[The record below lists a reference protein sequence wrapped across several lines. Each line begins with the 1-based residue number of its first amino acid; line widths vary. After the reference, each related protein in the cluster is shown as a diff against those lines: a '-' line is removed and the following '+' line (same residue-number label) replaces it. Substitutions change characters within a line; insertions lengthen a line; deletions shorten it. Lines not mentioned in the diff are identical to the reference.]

1 MTKTIT
7 LAQGNGG
14 EENNELISKI
24 FYKAFKN
31 EILERSEDAAVIH
44 GGKLAF
50 STDSFTVSPLF
61 FAGADIGK
69 LAVCGTCND
78 LAMMG
83 AKPKYLTCSV
93 IIEEG
98 FEVESLER
106 IVESMKR
113 ELEINSAMV
122 VSGDTKVVPRG
133 SVDKIFINTTGI
145 GEITKQGISS
155 NSITT
160 DDVILVNRDI
170 GCHGATIFAAREGIE
185 LSSALKSDCNSLY
198 PQVKALL
205 DADVKITAMRDAT
218 RGGVGAVLNE
228 WAKQS
233 DICIEV
239 EEDSIPVSDEVKGI
253 CEMLG
258 FEATSLANE
267 GTFVL
272 AVKKEDAKRAVE
284 ILKGFDVCSK
294 AALIGSV
301 TEKHKK
307 KVILKSGW
315 GTSRFLETP
324 SGELLPRIC

>member
-1 MTKTIT
+1 MKQIK
-7 LAQGNGG
+7 LAHGNGG
-14 EENNELISKI
+14 QENNELISKV

-31 EILERSEDAAVIH
+31 EILEKSEDAAIIH
-44 GGKLAF
+44 NGELAF

-98 FEVESLER
+98 FSMDELER
-106 IVESMKR
+106 IVASMKE
-113 ELEINSAMV
+113 ELKVNGAVV

-145 GEITKQGISS
+145 GEVLKKGISS
-155 NSITT
+155 NNISE
-160 DDVILVNRDI
+160 DDLILVNRDI

-185 LSSALKSDCNSLY
+185 LSSSLKSDCESLF

-205 DADVKITAMRDAT
+205 DADIQITAMRDAT
-218 RGGVGAVLNE
+218 RGGVSAVLNE

-233 DICIEV
+233 NICIEV
-239 EEDSIPVSDEVKGI
+239 EEDSIPVSDEVAGI
-253 CEMLG
+253 CEILG
-258 FEATSLANE
+258 FEATALANE

-272 AVKKEDAKRAVE
+272 AIKKDDAQKAIE
-284 ILKGFDVCSK
+284 ILQTFENCS
-294 AALIGSV
+294 AATMIGKV
-301 TEKHKK
+301 TDRHLQ
-307 KVILKSGW
+307 KVILNSSW